1 MRTFQNFADRHIF
14 MRYNLSIERK
24 INLHFYSAFNRKG
37 GIYMIKKY
45 EIIDGNII
53 VLHLDKDVNEKDIEE
68 VIDSYFHERQTLI
81 AEKTLNKINNLIN
94 TDYFDRQIDDAN
106 HIITEAAL
114 EIMDDDTIDELDT
127 INDAYKKLIHYSEM
141 KSLVKGYKACL
152 SVMARL

>member
-1 MRTFQNFADRHIF
+1 
-14 MRYNLSIERK
+14 
-24 INLHFYSAFNRKG
+24 
-37 GIYMIKKY
+37 MIKKY